1 MGINGYIHDT
11 IETSYGSF
19 IRWSIM
25 LLQQLQNHLRN
36 HGRVSLAE
44 LEHQMKI
51 DAETLR
57 RMLEKLIRKGRVCKV
72 EGKACGGC
80 HSCRPETIEF
90 YEWISPQS
98 MS

>member
-1 MGINGYIHDT
+1 
-11 IETSYGSF
+11 
-19 IRWSIM
+19 M

-57 RMLEKLIRKGRVCKV
+57 LMLGKLIRKGRVCKV

-80 HSCRPETIEF
+80 HSCPPEAIEF